1 MTRDTRT
8 IIDQIVRENYGKILA
23 ILIRQ
28 FDEIDLAEEILQESI
43 LAALEHWPQDGLP
56 NNPPAW
62 LLVAAKRKAIDRLRR
77 HNNFNSKIEELK
89 RLNEIECDSDNQA
102 PDIENMQ
109 IPDERLRLIFTCC
122 HPALEESARVA
133 LTLKTL
139 CGFNTQQVANAFV
152 THETTMAQRLVRA
165 KRKIKLAGI
174 PYQIPPAHL
183 LSERLAAVLS
193 VIYFIFNE
201 GYYSSIGES
210 LISTELC
217 EEAIELASVMQRL
230 MPKET
235 EVTGLLAL
243 LLFHHSRQLARIDEY
258 GALVELENQNR
269 NLWDRKLIERAD
281 KILKPALMMG
291 RPGPYQIQAA
301 ISAVHVHTDS
311 FETTD
316 WKQIVLLYRR
326 LESFDQNPVIKL
338 NLAVALSYAENPET
352 GLLYLGQLSH
362 FSQLQNYHPFHAAR
376 AAMLK
381 RSGDTINARVSYQTA
396 IKLCN
401 NKVEKNYL
409 ASRLKALEI
418 DKLDCSDSN

>member
-1 MTRDTRT
+1 MTRDTRA
-8 IIDQIVRENYGKILA
+8 IIEQIARENYGKNLA
-23 ILIRQ
+23 ILIHQ
-28 FDEIDLAEEILQESI
+28 FGDIDLAEETLQDSI
-43 LAALEHWPQDGLP
+43 LTALERWPEDGLP
-56 NNPPAW
+56 GNPPAW
-62 LLVAAKRKAIDRLRR
+62 LLVTAKRKAIDRLRR
-77 HNNFNSKIEELK
+77 QSNFSSKIEELK
-89 RLNEIECDSDNQA
+89 RLNEIESASDNQA

-122 HPALEESARVA
+122 HPALEEPARVA

-165 KRKIKLAGI
+165 KRKIKIAGI

-183 LSERLAAVLS
+183 LNERLAAVLS
-193 VIYFIFNE
+193 VIYLIFNE
-201 GYYSSIGES
+201 GYYSSIGDS

-235 EVTGLLAL
+235 EITGLLAL
-243 LLFHHSRQLARIDEY
+243 LLFHHSRQPARIDKQ
-258 GALVELENQNR
+258 GALIELENQNR
-269 NLWDRKLIERAD
+269 GLWDRNLIERAD

-291 RPGPYQIQAA
+291 KPGPYQIQAA
-301 ISAVHVHTDS
+301 ISAVHVHTDN

-338 NLAVALSYAENPET
+338 NLSVALSYAENPET

-362 FSQLQNYHPFHAAR
+362 YPQLQNYHPFHAAR

-381 RSGDTINARVSYQTA
+381 RSGDYKNSRVSYQTA
-396 IKLCN
+396 IELCN
-401 NKVEKNYL
+401 NIVEKNYL
-409 ASRLKALEI
+409 ISQLKTLE
-418 DKLDCSDSN
+418 